1 MFCWCRKNTITVK
14 TLSKPKAFG
23 WPRNIAAM
31 GALKELT
38 RDASEDIRLIKAT
51 NSHTKQQ
58 ITPSI
63 KDKANATPKKVAT
76 PLPPLNLSQIGKQW
90 LTKAQKAES

>member
-1 MFCWCRKNTITVK
+1 MFCWCRKNTINVK
-14 TLSKPKAFG
+14 ITSKPKEFG

-38 RDASEDIRLIKAT
+38 KDASEDVLLIKAT

-63 KDKANATPKKVAT
+63 KDKAIATPKNVAT

-90 LTKAQKAES
+90 PTKAQKAES

>member
-14 TLSKPKAFG
+14 ILSKPKAFG

-63 KDKANATPKKVAT
+63 KDKAIATPINVAT

-90 LTKAQKAES
+90 PTKAPKAES

>member
-14 TLSKPKAFG
+14 ILSKPKAFG

-58 ITPSI
+58 TTPSI
-63 KDKANATPKKVAT
+63 KDKAIARKIKERLRYPILFKFTN
-76 PLPPLNLSQIGKQW
+76 
-90 LTKAQKAES
+90 

>member
-1 MFCWCRKNTITVK
+1 
-14 TLSKPKAFG
+14 
-23 WPRNIAAM
+23 M

-38 RDASEDIRLIKAT
+38 RDASDDIRFIKAT

-58 ITPSI
+58 ITPI
-63 KDKANATPKKVAT
+63 RKDKAIATPKKVAT

-90 LTKAQKAES
+90 PIKAPKAES

>member
-14 TLSKPKAFG
+14 ILSKPKAFG

-38 RDASEDIRLIKAT
+38 KDASEDIRLIKAT

-63 KDKANATPKKVAT
+63 KDRVIATPKKVAT
-76 PLPPLNLSQIGKQW
+76 PLPHLNLSQIGKQW
-90 LTKAQKAES
+90 QKKKKKAES